1 MQLRDRTWQ
10 VEPIGRPSLPFQADC
25 LLQNSTYRVSQPRGS
40 EPELFV
46 AGDGDQ
52 IAQSY
57 RLGESHGYALFRR
70 RKALPKVRRAGMR
83 LSGRLE
89 RVGERI
95 VFRCRRCVTGGI
107 VSKWVGKVGTIF

>member
-57 RLGESHGYALFRR
+57 RLGESHGYAVLDAARQY
-70 RKALPKVRRAGMR
+70 PKSAVQ
-83 LSGRLE
+83 E
-89 RVGERI
+89 
-95 VFRCRRCVTGGI
+95 
-107 VSKWVGKVGTIF
+107 